1 MPGCFQPG
9 RSGVEGFGG
18 VQDEARRVQ
27 PGIAGDIAQRVLAVV
42 AAQVGAVALTCA
54 ELKAEDLLR
63 ELDRVLE
70 VGRAEADV
78 ADVLQR
84 ESWSSPCPESSD
96 PVHWAF

>member
-1 MPGCFQPG
+1 MDRVTRSFEAG
-9 RSGVEGFGG
+9 RGGVEGFGG
-18 VQDEARRVQ
+18 VQDKARSMQ
-27 PGIAGDIAQRVLAVV
+27 PGVAGDIAQRVLAVV

-78 ADVLQR
+78 TDVVQGNHGRLQIQG
-84 ESWSSPCPESSD
+84 S
-96 PVHWAF
+96 F